1 MGEILSSPLAGF
13 VLTALVIEMT
23 PGPNMAYLATLSL
36 SQGIRAGLAA
46 VIGVALG
53 LSVYGVAAALGLS
66 AIIDNSPLLYE
77 VLRWGGVAYLLW
89 LAWEA
94 WASEAETAPETA
106 DDLNARPWIAFR
118 RGLITN
124 LLNPKAAV
132 FYVAVLPDFVQ
143 LGKGSVATQ
152 TLMLSAIYVGIA
164 TAIHLVIVFLAGRLQ
179 GVIATPDK
187 RRTIRRTLALL
198 LAAIAIWFAFS
209 TAR

>member
-1 MGEILSSPLAGF
+1 MLSSSLAAF
-13 VLTALVIEMT
+13 ALTALVVEMT
-23 PGPNMAYLATLSL
+23 PGPNMAYLAALSL

-66 AIIDNSPLLYE
+66 AIIDRSPLLYE

-94 WASEAETAPETA
+94 WASETETSPETA
-106 DDLNARPWIAFR
+106 DDFNARPWIAFR

-132 FYVAVLPDFVQ
+132 FYIAVLPDFVQ
-143 LGKGSVATQ
+143 LGKGSVAAQ

-164 TAIHLVIVFLAGRLQ
+164 TAIHLVIVCLAGRLQ
-179 GVIATPDK
+179 SVIATPDK
-187 RRTIRRTLALL
+187 RRTIRRILALL

>member
-1 MGEILSSPLAGF
+1 
-13 VLTALVIEMT
+13 MT
-23 PGPNMAYLATLSL
+23 PGPNMAYLAALSL

-46 VIGVALG
+46 VGGVALG
-53 LSVYGVAAALGLS
+53 LAVYGLVAALGLS
-66 AIIDNSPLLYE
+66 AAIDSSPLLYE
-77 VLRWGGVAYLLW
+77 VLRWGGVVYLLW

-94 WASEAETAPETA
+94 WARETETSA
-106 DDLNARPWIAFR
+106 GNNGDPDIRPAQAFR

-143 LGKGSVATQ
+143 IGKGSVAMQ
-152 TLMLSAIYVGIA
+152 TLTLSAVYVGVA
-164 TAIHLVIVFLAGRLQ
+164 TVVHLAIVLLASRLQ
-179 GVIATPDK
+179 SAIRTADK
-187 RRTIRRTLALL
+187 RRTVRRVLAVA